1 MSKRKL
7 PKAIRRTDDPEVP
20 TARVAEVAPV
30 SPAWATAEVVPERE
44 RTAQPAPMRTESL
57 VAPAALPMERVA
69 SPTVVPYHPP
79 ERVNAVRRRSQALAI
94 VERHAT
100 YSAAG
105 GFIPVP
111 IVNVAGVT
119 AIILRMV
126 RTLSKLYGVP
136 FERDRART
144 VVVALAG
151 GTMPTGF
158 AAVTTST
165 LYYVVPGAVLLG
177 LAVSA
182 VTATA
187 CTRKIGRIFVEHFER
202 GETLDDLSL
211 IEGRAD

>member
-7 PKAIRRTDDPEVP
+7 PKAIRRNDDHETP
-20 TARVAEVAPV
+20 TARVAEAAPV
-30 SPAWATAEVVPERE
+30 APAWASAGAVPERE
-44 RTAQPAPMRTESL
+44 RTAQPTPMHTESI
-57 VAPAALPMERVA
+57 APAALPTERIA
-69 SPTVVPYHPP
+69 APTVVPYTPP

-105 GFIPVP
+105 GLLPVP
-111 IVNVAGVT
+111 ILNVAGVT

-126 RTLSKLYGVP
+126 RTLSKLYDVP
-136 FERDRART
+136 FERDRARA

-158 AAVTTST
+158 AAVTSST
-165 LYYVVPGAVLLG
+165 LFYVVPGAALLG

-187 CTRKIGRIFVEHFER
+187 CTRNIGRIFVEHFER
-202 GETLDDLSL
+202 GETLDDLPF
-211 IEGRAD
+211 IEGRAS